1 MQRRKCTIFV
11 RDDQEAE
18 MLRSDLAAAPDG
30 ISVRQIHGLNLVS
43 HSGTLD
49 LEFSFHRVG
58 AVALRWFWR
67 VLSRAGDRLLLADS
81 RLDSEAKLATWLG
94 FNPSTAGFSLLLLYI
109 PNFRNLRDCELRFA
123 PAGSFRSHALIG
135 QNGTGK
141 SNLIEAL
148 ITIFRDVDLN
158 RDATLDYT
166 LEYEIRGRVVRLQA
180 EATKQRR
187 PFVWVDGES
196 ESQGYL
202 LKNRELLP
210 SHVFAYYSG
219 RNERIEAL
227 FQEHQRRF
235 NQRQEITTDEV
246 LPEQLLNQFA
256 ATDAD
261 IRAIE
266 EVRLRRE
273 ARLKQA
279 GDDRLRRL
287 FYCRGGHSQLVLLAC
302 LLSDDPVFQKV
313 LKNLHIEALESALF
327 VLKEPHRL
335 REKRRSGRFDESELN
350 EGDPRFWYAR
360 GNVVSEFLDKL
371 WQVAWAPI
379 EQEATRQI
387 DFRGRTEKQ
396 RQLYLYVPSQV
407 KLRQLGELVGG
418 TDSFFRYAEGAYIG
432 DLIEEVRI
440 TVKKRDEHGGA
451 MSFTQLSE
459 GELQMLTV
467 LGLMRITR
475 ADHCLFLLDEPDTH
489 LNPIWKLRY
498 FDDIEGALNSELG
511 QVAQNQSQIVITTH
525 DPMMIGSL
533 KREQVHILRRKG
545 QKSVIQSPDQ
555 HPQGL
560 GVTGLLK
567 SELFGLSSTLDVET
581 ERRLF
586 RRNELLVQ
594 QPRTAEEDAELTR
607 LSSELADLGF
617 STADFRDPD
626 YALFVRKMAQHRK
639 FRKPTLS
646 PEEQAEQDRIADE
659 IIEEILRGDDE
670 DTLRENFMECLSID
684 WRTASILVRE
694 GFSTIEEIAYP
705 PSSRRLAL
713 IPEFD
718 IRIILKLRFR
728 AHDALT
734 QAPSTESDR
743 YAIKRELERSS
754 REDDESSGLA
764 ST

>member
-1 MQRRKCTIFV
+1 MQ
-11 RDDQEAE
+11 
-18 MLRSDLAAAPDG
+18 LRHLA
-30 ISVRQIHGLNLVS
+30 
-43 HSGTLD
+43 
-49 LEFSFHRVG
+49 
-58 AVALRWFWR
+58 
-67 VLSRAGDRLLLADS
+67 
-81 RLDSEAKLATWLG
+81 
-94 FNPSTAGFSLLLLYI
+94 I
-109 PNFRNLRDCELRFA
+109 PQFRNLRGVAIDFA
-123 PAGSFRSHALIG
+123 TQREPEPGGAPDAAPKLIRSHVLIG
-135 QNGTGK
+135 QNGVGK

-148 ITIFRDVDLN
+148 ITIFRNVDLDLPAETHDK
-158 RDATLDYT
+158 RPLDYT
-166 LEYEIRGRVVRLQA
+166 LEYEIRGRIVKLQA
-180 EATKQRR
+180 ETAKQKR
-187 PFVWVDGES
+187 PFVWVDGKS

-235 NQRQEITTDEV
+235 NERQEITTDEV
-246 LPEQLLNQFA
+246 LPEQLLNQFSA
-256 ATDAD
+256 SDAD
-261 IRAIE
+261 IRALE
-266 EVRLRRE
+266 EVRRRRE
-273 ARLKQA
+273 VRLKQA

-302 LLSDDPVFQKV
+302 LLSDDLVFQKV

-327 VLKEPHRL
+327 VLKEPHKL
-335 REKRRSGRFDESELN
+335 REKRRGGRFDENELN

-379 EQEATRQI
+379 EKTVPVPI
-387 DFRGRTEKQ
+387 DFRGRTEEQ
-396 RQLYLYVPSQV
+396 RQLYLYVPSQA
-407 KLRQLGELVGG
+407 KLRELGELVGG

-451 MSFTQLSE
+451 VSFTQLSE

-475 ADHCLFLLDEPDTH
+475 EDHCLFLLDEPDTH

-498 FDDIEGALNSELG
+498 FDDIEGVLAADAG
-511 QVAQNQSQIVITTH
+511 QVAQGQSQILITTH
-525 DPMMIGSL
+525 DPMMVGSL

-545 QKSVIQSPDQ
+545 QKTVVDAPDE
-555 HPQGL
+555 HPQGM

-567 SELFGLSSTLDVET
+567 SELFGLTSTLDIET

-586 RRNELLVQ
+586 RRNELFVK

-607 LSSELADLGF
+607 LSAELSDLGF

-626 YALFVRKMAQHRK
+626 YALFVRKMAEHRK

-646 PEEQAEQDRIADE
+646 PEEQAEQNKVADE
-659 IIEEILRGDDE
+659 IIDEILR
-670 DTLRENFMECLSID
+670 
-684 WRTASILVRE
+684 
-694 GFSTIEEIAYP
+694 EEAG
-705 PSSRRLAL
+705 
-713 IPEFD
+713 
-718 IRIILKLRFR
+718 K
-728 AHDALT
+728 
-734 QAPSTESDR
+734 
-743 YAIKRELERSS
+743 
-754 REDDESSGLA
+754 
-764 ST
+764 

>member
-1 MQRRKCTIFV
+1 MQL
-11 RDDQEAE
+11 
-18 MLRSDLAAAPDG
+18 LR
-30 ISVRQIHGLNLVS
+30 IR
-43 HSGTLD
+43 
-49 LEFSFHRVG
+49 
-58 AVALRWFWR
+58 
-67 VLSRAGDRLLLADS
+67 
-81 RLDSEAKLATWLG
+81 
-94 FNPSTAGFSLLLLYI
+94 I
-109 PNFRNLRDCELRFA
+109 PAFRNLRNLDIAFDTYLQPVA
-123 PAGSFRSHALIG
+123 SATDLSPKPIRSHALIG

-148 ITIFRDVDLN
+148 ITIFRDVDLD
-158 RDATLDYT
+158 REAGFDYT
-166 LEYEIRGRVVRLQA
+166 LEYSIRGYMVRI
-180 EATKQRR
+180 EADTSKQKR
-187 PFVWVDGES
+187 PYVWVNDKN

-210 SHVFAYYSG
+210 AHIFAYYSG

-246 LPEQLLNQFA
+246 LSEQLLENF
-256 ATDAD
+256 TGSDAD

-266 EVRLRRE
+266 EAKRRRE
-273 ARLKQA
+273 VRLKQA

-313 LKNLHIEALESALF
+313 LKNLHIESLESALF

-335 REKRRSGRFDESELN
+335 REKRRNGKFEEQELN

-379 EQEATRQI
+379 EQEATKQI

-396 RQLYLYVPSQV
+396 KQMYLFVPNQE
-407 KLRQLGELVGG
+407 KLKQLGELVGS

-440 TVKKRDEHGGA
+440 TVKKRDEHGGKV
-451 MSFTQLSE
+451 SFTHLSE

-475 ADHCLFLLDEPDTH
+475 DDHCLFLLDEPDTH

-498 FDDIEGALNSELG
+498 FDDIEGVLSSDDAAEQQSE
-511 QVAQNQSQIVITTH
+511 SQIIITTH
-525 DPMMIGSL
+525 DPIMVGSL
-533 KREQVHILRRKG
+533 KREQVHILRRDG
-545 QKSVIQSPDQ
+545 NCTLVDTPDE
-555 HPQGL
+555 HPQGM

-567 SELFGLSSTLDVET
+567 SELFGLSSTLDIET

-586 RRNELLVQ
+586 RRNELFALDE
-594 QPRTAEEDAELTR
+594 RTPAQDDELRR

-617 STADFRDPD
+617 SNADFKDPF
-626 YALFVRKMAQHRK
+626 YAKFVRRMAKHTK
-639 FRKPTLS
+639 FHKPTLT
-646 PEEQAEQDRIADE
+646 PEEQAEQDTIADS
-659 IIEEILRGDDE
+659 IIDEILRE
-670 DTLRENFMECLSID
+670 
-684 WRTASILVRE
+684 
-694 GFSTIEEIAYP
+694 
-705 PSSRRLAL
+705 
-713 IPEFD
+713 
-718 IRIILKLRFR
+718 
-728 AHDALT
+728 
-734 QAPSTESDR
+734 
-743 YAIKRELERSS
+743 
-754 REDDESSGLA
+754 EDDR
-764 ST
+764 